1 MRKIIS
7 TLLGREDWSHYSVI
21 SYNLH
26 LQCISKS
33 STDVSL
39 LPQFSRTFIFWA
51 WCFIVLIKYYLCQ
64 NSVKG
69 RIRDLPLR
77 ENTFPLW
84 GNVDPKSPRTQV
96 ILTTIILGATW
107 FSTTGANASWGC
119 KKNTKLIFIT
129 IFGDLPVSDGKEEGI
144 SVSSI
149 AEWCLGKVSKQQKL
163 ALPHKQ
169 AASER
174 E

>member
-1 MRKIIS
+1 M
-7 TLLGREDWSHYSVI
+7 GREDWSYYSVI
-21 SYNLH
+21 SYNLY

-69 RIRDLPLR
+69 RTRELPLKV
-77 ENTFPLW
+77 NTFPLW
-84 GNVDPKSPRTQV
+84 GNAHPKSPQTQV
-96 ILTTIILGATW
+96 LLPTIILGATW
-107 FSTTGANASWGC
+107 FSTTGANASWGN
-119 KKNTKLIFIT
+119 KEENKYKVNIYY

-149 AEWCLGKVSKQQKL
+149 AEWCLGKDSKQQKL

-169 AASER
+169 AA
-174 E
+174 